1 MPDPSIALRALQQ
14 IRGGRGSPVSLARR
28 AILGDDE
35 EAEALAGITND
46 EAGEYGGEMSPGD
59 LRSEY
64 YAEADPDPG
73 MDPTGASYRALD
85 AADAGDPNGAFLR
98 AAAQFREGRGLGYAK
113 RPIMEDEVMTN
124 RGPTPIDRLPR
135 DLANT
140 DYVQRNARP
149 DVSAYYASMSD
160 RDREAEDMAMGARA
174 RTLPEDAKYQ
184 MEARRTGYAPA
195 DAIGSLG
202 PVFAGLGANSAYQ
215 GQPRATTAPMGER
228 YASAG
233 QAPQL
238 GATPEELDEE
248 RRRLLAGRY

>member
-98 AAAQFREGRGLGYAK
+98 AAAQFREGRGFGSGRRAMDAYELGGDMPPMDPKAQA
-113 RPIMEDEVMTN
+113 DF
-124 RGPTPIDRLPR
+124 DRI
-135 DLANT
+135 
-140 DYVQRNARP
+140 
-149 DVSAYYASMSD
+149 
-160 RDREAEDMAMGARA
+160 
-174 RTLPEDAKYQ
+174 
-184 MEARRTGYAPA
+184 APA
-195 DAIGSLG
+195 EGNPRTQRYLQERAYGPAAAINDLG